1 MFCSKCGK
9 TLKPGTEV
17 CSCGQPV
24 GAGRFDGVPYTS
36 AQPRIAPEAD
46 AAQDALPYTRTTY
59 TGKDEQMQADAD
71 DDARTTYRPVY
82 EGASV
87 PEEIRGDV
95 RRAVDGAQDEQEA
108 QAAQPAEEDPLVREM
123 FDEGEGGGIDDFDL
137 SQLRSRPITS
147 DGRAGISRD
156 VSEYVERLEAS
167 ERVKRGRRRKVYGA
181 EEYAAP
187 AGDGYEAQEDGQDV
201 FAEAPEEEYG
211 PAPRVNTRLIF
222 RIIGALAAV
231 AVVAVG
237 VWYFV
242 GNLNQAQEQ
251 NSPIAGVSSDLYEQ
265 GLALI
270 QQHADNTYVQSLLT
284 QSQTNGLLGIVAP
297 LESDAQAIEALRPA
311 EPSEAD
317 ELFLS
322 ALSSIQDNIYSAVTV
337 DALALSDTTTSDADK
352 AARSNENWAIIHND
366 ITELANATSTAELT
380 AVIGGEVV
388 QVNQPTAGPTPSPTP
403 VPYTTLSRGDKNND
417 VIALQERLT
426 ELGYL
431 NDSIDG
437 NFGGNTQ
444 TAVKLFQSAVG
455 MEETG
460 IADPAMQAALF
471 AEDAPYHPSAQP
483 TPTPTAAPTP
493 TAPPAEETGAQAG
506 SDAGAQA

>member
-9 TLKPGTEV
+9 TLKPGAEV
-17 CSCGQPV
+17 CSCGQAV

-46 AAQDALPYTRTTY
+46 AAQGALPYTRTTY

-82 EGASV
+82 GGASV

-95 RRAVDGAQDEQEA
+95 RRAMGGEEAEEGAQP
-108 QAAQPAEEDPLVREM
+108 AAGAEEDPLVREM
-123 FDEGEGGGIDDFDL
+123 FEEGESGIDDFDL

-156 VSEYVERLEAS
+156 VTEYVERLEAA
-167 ERVKRGRRRKVYGA
+167 ERGKRGRRRKVYG
-181 EEYAAP
+181 EEYVQPEAGYAP
-187 AGDGYEAQEDGQDV
+187 EDGGEDV
-201 FAEAPEEEYG
+201 FSDLPEEEYA
-211 PAPRVNTRLIF
+211 PAPRLNSSMLF
-222 RIIGALAAV
+222 KIIGALVAV

-242 GNLNQAQEQ
+242 GNLNSAQEQ
-251 NSPIAGVSSDLYEQ
+251 SSPIAGVSNDLYEQ

-284 QSQTNGLLGIVAP
+284 QAQQNGLLSLVSVM
-297 LESDAQAIEALRPA
+297 ESDTQAIQALLPA
-311 EPSEAD
+311 EPSEGD
-317 ELFLS
+317 QQFLS
-322 ALSSIQDNIYSAVTV
+322 ALVSIQDNINNAVTV
-337 DALALSDTTTSDADK
+337 DASALSDTTTSAADK
-352 AARSNENWAIIHND
+352 EARSSENWAIVRND
-366 ITELANATSTAELT
+366 ITELANATSAAELT
-380 AVIGGEVV
+380 AIIGGEVV

-483 TPTPTAAPTP
+483 SPTPTAAPTP

-506 SDAGAQA
+506 SDADAQA

>member
-9 TLKPGTEV
+9 TLKPGVEV
-17 CSCGQPV
+17 CSCGQIV
-24 GAGRFDGVPYTS
+24 GAGRFEGVPYTS

-95 RRAVDGAQDEQEA
+95 RRAVGGEEEED
-108 QAAQPAEEDPLVREM
+108 AQPARPMEEDPLVREM

-156 VSEYVERLEAS
+156 VTEYVERLEAA
-167 ERVKRGRRRKVYGA
+167 ERGKRGRRRKVYGA
-181 EEYAAP
+181 EEYAPAEGGYAP
-187 AGDGYEAQEDGQDV
+187 EEGGEDV
-201 FAEAPEEEYG
+201 FADLPEEEYA
-211 PAPRVNTRLIF
+211 PASRVNTSVLF
-222 RIIGALAAV
+222 KIIGALAAV

-242 GNLNQAQEQ
+242 GNLNAVQEQ
-251 NSPIAGVSSDLYEQ
+251 SSPIAGVSSELYEQ

-284 QSQTNGLLGIVAP
+284 QAQQNGLLSIVTP
-297 LESDAQAIEALRPA
+297 LENDAQAIQALLPE
-311 EPSEAD
+311 EPSEED
-317 ELFLS
+317 QQFLS
-322 ALSSIQDNIYSAVTV
+322 ALASIQDNINNAVTI
-337 DALALSDTTTSDADK
+337 DASALSDTTTSAADK
-352 AARSNENWAIIHND
+352 EARSTENWAIVRDD
-366 ITELANATSTAELT
+366 ITELANATSAAELT
-380 AVIGGEVV
+380 AIIGGEVV
-388 QVNQPTAGPTPSPTP
+388 QISQPTAGPTPSPTP

-417 VIALQERLT
+417 VIALQQRLT

-460 IADPAMQAALF
+460 IADPATQAALF

-493 TAPPAEETGAQAG
+493 TAPPAAETDAQTAGDGSAQA
-506 SDAGAQA
+506 

>member
-9 TLKPGTEV
+9 TLKPGVEV
-17 CSCGQPV
+17 CSCGQVV

-46 AAQDALPYTRTTY
+46 APQDALPYTRTTY

-95 RRAVDGAQDEQEA
+95 RRAVDGDEEGDAQ
-108 QAAQPAEEDPLVREM
+108 QAPPAEEDPLVREM
-123 FDEGEGGGIDDFDL
+123 FDEGEAGIDDFDL

-156 VSEYVERLEAS
+156 VSEYVERLEAA
-167 ERVKRGRRRKVYGA
+167 ERGKRGRRRKVYGA
-181 EEYAAP
+181 EEYAAE
-187 AGDGYEAQEDGQDV
+187 DGYAPQEGGEDM
-201 FAEAPEEEYG
+201 FADIPEEEYA
-211 PAPRVNTRLIF
+211 PAPRVNTSVLLKIL
-222 RIIGALAAV
+222 GALVAV

-242 GNLNQAQEQ
+242 GNLNAVQEQ
-251 NSPIAGVSSDLYEQ
+251 TSPIPGVSSELYEQ

-284 QSQTNGLLGIVAP
+284 QAQQNGLLSIVTP
-297 LESDAQAIEALRPA
+297 LESDAQAIQALLPA

-317 ELFLS
+317 QQFLS
-322 ALSSIQDNIYSAVTV
+322 ALTSIQDNINNAVTI
-337 DALALSDTTTSDADK
+337 DASALSDTTTSAADK
-352 AARSNENWAIIHND
+352 EARSSENWAIVRDD
-366 ITELANATSTAELT
+366 ITELANATSAAELT
-380 AVIGGEVV
+380 AIIGGEVV
-388 QVNQPTAGPTPSPTP
+388 QISQPTAGPTPSPTP
-403 VPYTTLSRGDKNND
+403 VPYTTLSRGDKSNE
-417 VIALQERLT
+417 VIALQQRLT

-431 NDSIDG
+431 DDTIDG

-471 AEDAPYHPSAQP
+471 ADDAPYHPSAQP

-493 TAPPAEETGAQAG
+493 TAPPAAETGAETAG
-506 SDAGAQA
+506 DGSAQA